1 MQANQV
7 QKTTPETKP
16 AVDANRPAPVAPKT
30 SYLIRDFA
38 SL

>member
-16 AVDANRPAPVAPKT
+16 AVEANRQTPVAPKT
-30 SYLIRDFA
+30 NYLIRDFA